1 MKNRIYFF
9 CALAAIALLAL
20 ASCKKDSPQT
30 GVKVESVSFKESSY
44 TIAENDIDF
53 NLKKEL
59 VVTPAGLLDTCKTIK
74 WTVDDENVAEMDGSY
89 LIPRMA
95 GEVKVTVTV
104 QGSKSASCNVTI
116 TEIPVEGIT
125 LNAMTLNVGKSA
137 KIEYTTKP
145 EGLPIQK
152 FTLKSDKESVA
163 TIDADG
169 MITAVKE
176 GTAKITATYGEI
188 SSSCTVT
195 VNKVA
200 VTSVTLN
207 YTTYKFTAVN
217 QTVQLEATVAPDDA
231 SYPAVSWSS
240 SNTTVATVSNS
251 GLVTLKKAGDATI
264 TATSDGKSATC
275 KVFMVETGTVK
286 DCQNNTYK
294 TVKIGDQWW
303 MAENLK
309 CIKYDT
315 QSGKSGTVLGAWTIN
330 VLDDTWNSSYY
341 TDATLVVNWRSTE
354 YAENLSAAQRS
365 KLGCAYSWSAATGLT
380 FSYVNK
386 SYTKQQGICPNGW
399 HLPTKEEWETL
410 ETTIGDD
417 ARLINS
423 TSGWYDKANNGTDDY
438 GFTALPAHYSLGAN
452 GNGEKGKVQY
462 PGNSARFQTAT
473 TTKYGLYWAEI
484 NSKYQS
490 ETPHIYYDDVHA
502 NYDAAFV
509 RCVKN

>member
-1 MKNRIYFF
+1 MKTRVLLFTVL
-9 CALAAIALLAL
+9 CGALLMVAG
-20 ASCKKDSPQT
+20 CKNKEPQ
-30 GVKVESVSFKESSY
+30 GAKIESINFKQPLYE
-44 TIAENDIDF
+44 IAENYLDLNMF
-53 NLKKEL
+53 KEL
-59 VVTPAGLLDTCKTIK
+59 VVTPEGIKDTAKINWTI
-74 WTVDDENVAEMDGSY
+74 DDDNVAEMVGKFLMPKGPGD
-89 LIPRMA
+89 
-95 GEVKVTVTV
+95 VKVTATI
-104 QGSKSASCNVTI
+104 QGKSASCKVSISEVPI
-116 TEIPVEGIT
+116 TDIK
-125 LNAMTLNVGKSA
+125 LKNMTLNVGETA
-137 KIEYTTKP
+137 KIEYTTEP
-145 EGLPIQK
+145 ESVPIQR

-169 MITAVKE
+169 MVTAVKE
-176 GTAKITATYGEI
+176 GTATITATFGELK
-188 SSSCTVT
+188 STCTVT

-240 SNTTVATVSNS
+240 SNTTVAAVSNS

-264 TATSDGKSATC
+264 TATADGKSATC

-341 TDATLVVNWRSTE
+341 TDATLVANWRSTE

-399 HLPTKEEWETL
+399 HLPTKEEWGTL

-423 TSGWYDKANNGTDDY
+423 TSGRYRKQDNGTDDY
-438 GFTALPAHYSLGAN
+438 GFTALPANYSLGAN

-473 TTKYGLYWAEI
+473 TSKYGLYWAEI

-490 ETPHIYYDDVHA
+490 ESPHIYFDDVHA

>member
-1 MKNRIYFF
+1 MKTRVLLFTVL
-9 CALAAIALLAL
+9 CGALLMVAG
-20 ASCKKDSPQT
+20 CKNKEPQ
-30 GVKVESVSFKESSY
+30 GAKIESINFKQPLYEIVENYLDLNMF
-44 TIAENDIDF
+44 
-53 NLKKEL
+53 KEL
-59 VVTPAGLLDTCKTIK
+59 VVTPEGIKDTAKINWTI
-74 WTVDDENVAEMDGSY
+74 DDDNVAEMVGKFLMPKGPGD
-89 LIPRMA
+89 
-95 GEVKVTVTV
+95 VKVTATI
-104 QGSKSASCNVTI
+104 QGKSASCKVSISEVPI
-116 TEIPVEGIT
+116 TDIK
-125 LNAMTLNVGKSA
+125 LKNMTLNVGETA
-137 KIEYTTKP
+137 KIEYTTEP
-145 EGLPIQK
+145 ENVPIQR

-264 TATSDGKSATC
+264 TATADGKSATC

-341 TDATLVVNWRSTE
+341 TDATLVANWRSTE

-399 HLPTKEEWETL
+399 HLPTKEEWGTL

-423 TSGWYDKANNGTDDY
+423 TSGWYRKQDNGTDDY

-473 TTKYGLYWAEI
+473 TSKYGLYWAEI

-490 ETPHIYYDDVHA
+490 ESPHIYFDDVHA